1 MTLMVEYLP
10 HDTHPHLAAGLSGF
24 LLLDATGPA
33 QVFSSANDEA
43 RDAGL
48 PEPYAIHLIARRRR
62 SPPPPA

>member
-1 MTLMVEYLP
+1 LNICHMTPIPIWLLV
-10 HDTHPHLAAGLSGF
+10 HPGF

-48 PEPYAIHLIARRRR
+48 PEPYAIHLTAAGGAW